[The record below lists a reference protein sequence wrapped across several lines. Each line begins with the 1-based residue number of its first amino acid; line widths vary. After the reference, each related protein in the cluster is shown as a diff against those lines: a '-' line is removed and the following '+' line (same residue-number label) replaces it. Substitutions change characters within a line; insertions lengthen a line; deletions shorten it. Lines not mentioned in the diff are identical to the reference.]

1 MHDISYRIKLYF
13 IILIWMFY
21 QACQGDMFKFL
32 LLIAFLCPPALFANE
47 FCHILSNEA
56 NNKGVRFDNTDNV
69 YKVGGKGRLHFYSA
83 PNEKCIEKDVFVVPD
98 NELYA
103 YVEYEEYYS
112 VMYVSDDGDQVD
124 GWVKKD
130 RLVETKYGIAPDYD
144 TQK

>member
-1 MHDISYRIKLYF
+1 
-13 IILIWMFY
+13 
-21 QACQGDMFKFL
+21 MFKFL
-32 LLIAFLCPPALFANE
+32 LLIAFLCPSALFAND
-47 FCHILSNEA
+47 FCHILSSEA

-69 YKVGGKGRLHFYSA
+69 YKVGGKGRLQFYSA
-83 PNEKCIEKDVFVVPD
+83 PNEKCIEKDVFVVPG

-103 YVEYEEYYS
+103 YVEYGEYYS
-112 VMYVSDDGDQVD
+112 VMYVSDDGNQVD

>member
-1 MHDISYRIKLYF
+1 
-13 IILIWMFY
+13 
-21 QACQGDMFKFL
+21 MFKFL
-32 LLIAFLCPPALFANE
+32 LLASLLKMWQNSLANSAGG
-47 FCHILSNEA
+47 HKKAI
-56 NNKGVRFDNTDNV
+56 NNRGVRFDNTDNV

-83 PNEKCIEKDVFVVPD
+83 PNEKCIEKDVFVVPG

-103 YVEYEEYYS
+103 YVEYGEYYS